1 MVQFFKLVLWS
12 VLGAWGATN
21 TLAQGLDKKGVG
33 LAESVG
39 LGAQQLQNLQVAW
52 YYSWGPQSAVHSS
65 AQFVPMV
72 FSVRSIKANIHG
84 PVVLGFNEP
93 DNAKQSNMTVP
104 EALRL
109 WPQVVGKAP
118 RVGSPAMAGNPV
130 RGDWL
135 PAFMQGQPKVDFMT
149 LHWYKGAD
157 AAKFIRDVQAL
168 CEAYQK
174 PVWVTEYAP
183 QTAAQGKAS
192 PDKYSQAQVNQ
203 FIRETVAWM
212 NASPCVERFAWHD
225 AKRGTSALFDE
236 QGQLTDTG
244 LAYAQAR

>member
-1 MVQFFKLVLWS
+1 MVAAYKWAGLLLCCCAAS
-12 VLGAWGATN
+12 VM
-21 TLAQGLDKKGVG
+21 AQAQPKKGVG
-33 LAESVG
+33 LSESAG
-39 LGAQQLQNLQVAW
+39 LGDRHLQDLQVSW
-52 YYSWGPQSAVHSS
+52 YYNWGPQSAVQSS

-72 FSVRSIKANIHG
+72 FSARSIRADIQG

-93 DNAKQSNMTVP
+93 DNTKQSNMTVP
-104 EALRL
+104 EALRQ
-109 WPQVVGKAP
+109 WPRVIGKAP

-168 CEAYQK
+168 CEAYNK

-183 QTAAQGKAS
+183 QTAAQGQES

-203 FIRETVAWM
+203 FIRETVSWM
-212 NASPCVERFAWHD
+212 NTSPCVERFAWHD

-244 LAYAQAR
+244 RAYAQAR